1 MVVTAEKD
9 LDAETKD
16 DKTARR
22 RVRRPQAAP
31 KAAAPDPSVDEVDGA
46 TAADAADEAVG
57 KTEAV
62 DDEELESE
70 AETSADDGDT
80 HDDDTDNEDTDDEDG
95 RLLKG
100 KRGKAKYAR
109 WRGRPWKLYL
119 RRSALPLL
127 LAASLAVSGFLG
139 WKQWQAHQLNEAGEQ
154 ARQAAIAYAGVL
166 TSIDSNNVDQN
177 FRQVLDGATG
187 EFKDMYTQSSV
198 QLRQLLIDNKAT
210 AHGVVVDSAIASESM
225 DKVVV
230 LLFIDQTVTN
240 SQMPDPRVDRS
251 RIKMTME
258 KIDGRW
264 RAAKVQL
271 L

>member
-1 MVVTAEKD
+1 MIVIVASEKD
-9 LDAETKD
+9 LDTETKD
-16 DKTARR
+16 EK
-22 RVRRPQAAP
+22 
-31 KAAAPDPSVDEVDGA
+31 PD
-46 TAADAADEAVG
+46 DEAVG
-57 KTEAV
+57 ETEA
-62 DDEELESE
+62 EASE
-70 AETSADDGDT
+70 ADLD
-80 HDDDTDNEDTDDEDG
+80 EDADDEDG
-95 RLLKG
+95 QGSPLKG
-100 KRGKAKYAR
+100 KRDKAKDAS
-109 WRGRPWKLYL
+109 WRSRPWGRYL

-127 LAASLAVSGFLG
+127 LAASLLVSGFLG
-139 WKQWQAHQLNEAGEQ
+139 WRQWQAHQLNEAGEQ

-210 AHGVVVDSAIASESM
+210 AHGVVMDSAIASESM

-240 SQMPDPRVDRS
+240 AQVPDPRIDRS

-258 KIDGRW
+258 KVDGRW
-264 RAAKVQL
+264 KAGKVQL

>member
-1 MVVTAEKD
+1 MVVTTEKD
-9 LDAETKD
+9 PDTETKD
-16 DKTARR
+16 DKRAKRR
-22 RVRRPQAAP
+22 AVKSKDTTQAAEP
-31 KAAAPDPSVDEVDGA
+31 EQTADELDE
-46 TAADAADEAVG
+46 TDADDEAADE
-57 KTEAV
+57 
-62 DDEELESE
+62 
-70 AETSADDGDT
+70 
-80 HDDDTDNEDTDDEDG
+80 TDEDTDEDG

-100 KRGKAKYAR
+100 KRDKAKDAT
-109 WRGRPWKLYL
+109 WRSRPWGQYL

-127 LAASLAVSGFLG
+127 LAASLLVSGFLG

-225 DKVVV
+225 GKVVV

-240 SQMPDPRVDRS
+240 AQVPDPRIDRS
-251 RIKMTME
+251 RIKITME

-264 RAAKVQL
+264 KASKVQL

>member
-1 MVVTAEKD
+1 MVVTTEKD
-9 LDAETKD
+9 LDAETKAEKRAKPRAEKPD
-16 DKTARR
+16 VTET
-22 RVRRPQAAP
+22 AAP
-31 KAAAPDPSVDEVDGA
+31 EPTGEAEE
-46 TAADAADEAVG
+46 ADAADVE
-57 KTEAV
+57 TEADASV
-62 DDEELESE
+62 EDLDED
-70 AETSADDGDT
+70 ADDVNQ
-80 HDDDTDNEDTDDEDG
+80 DDDQDTDDEDQDTP
-95 RLLKG
+95 LKG
-100 KRGKAKYAR
+100 KRNKSKDAR
-109 WRGRPWKLYL
+109 WRGRPWRQYL

-127 LAASLAVSGFLG
+127 LAASLLVSGFLG
-139 WKQWQAHQLNEAGEQ
+139 WKQWQAHQLTEAGEQ

-225 DKVVV
+225 GKVVV

-240 SQMPDPRVDRS
+240 AQLPDPRIDRS

-264 RAAKVQL
+264 RASKVQL